1 MVVDVHCCFCYY
13 YPELNVL
20 LAIITISVVMCL
32 VCSKFS
38 ATSAD
43 L

>member
-1 MVVDVHCCFCYY
+1 MVVTVHCCVRYY

-20 LAIITISVVMCL
+20 LAIITISVVMSL
-32 VCSKFS
+32 VCSEFS